1 MWSWILSTSEV
12 RSLITKWKGLNQVI
26 LNTLSSFVLCNSAKS
41 EWHVPGCLGSGIW
54 EPKFHVQY
62 FNLHTS
68 FLSPVLIKYIYTFCV
83 FKCILTV
90 SPSLAIKKV
99 SQGRTFHFL
108 LLFLFNLLFQFLQDL
123 FRRCGGQK
131 LHHFFTRFTTLDQKE
146 KLVSGQHTKL
156 SNAISDSRLQLLRMR
171 HRVLVGLSQ
180 VG

>member
-1 MWSWILSTSEV
+1 MSRAVWDQGFE
-12 RSLITKWKGLNQVI
+12 N
-26 LNTLSSFVLCNSAKS
+26 LSSMSS
-41 EWHVPGCLGSGIW
+41 T
-54 EPKFHVQY
+54 

-146 KLVSGQHTKL
+146 KSVSGQHTKL
-156 SNAISDSRLQLLRMR
+156 SNAVSDSRLQLLRIH